1 MGAATYS
8 RHAIERICQ
17 RGLLASDIDLIM
29 TIGTE
34 VEGGFVVRDKDVQ
47 QLERQVRDFL
57 TRIKR
62 LKSKRLVVA
71 GDHVVTAYHARRS
84 KTKKLL
90 RR

>member
-8 RHAIERICQ
+8 RHAIERIYQ

-34 VEGGFVVRDKDVQ
+34 VEGGFIVRDKDVQ

-71 GDHVVTAYHARRS
+71 SDHVVTAYHARRS
-84 KTKKLL
+84 KMKKLL